1 MNGSSVLATV
11 KRWVSVSD
19 NKPSQYEL
27 HIDGIRCVAVL
38 SVLFYHF
45 EFKFIPG
52 GFAGVDVFFV
62 ISGFLITRLLLRDVN
77 KDTFSF
83 RRFYMRRIRRLA
95 PALLATVVVTFI
107 VASFFLTPHHFQR
120 FSGATLA
127 SLLSVSNIYFWSES
141 GYFDTASG
149 LKPLLHTWS
158 LSVEEQ
164 FYLVW
169 PALLF
174 FIRGRSA
181 KIIGAI
187 FLVLFSTSLV
197 AAKLATDVMPGAA
210 FFFMPFRIYEF
221 VIGAALAL
229 IPLAHLRGNKWNELF
244 VAIGL
249 ALVYF
254 CVTGF
259 DKSTAFPDINA
270 LIPCMAAAFL
280 IAFGTSPVLG
290 WLLRNPIS
298 VFMGKISYSLY
309 LVHWPVIVL
318 YKHISFENVVV
329 GRTRIALI
337 LLTFILA
344 IALHYLIENRFR
356 SPSEVPLKKRVRRAA
371 IWLTA
376 PFLIVVSSVHAFT
389 VDGWSG
395 RFDQNVIEAIGDL
408 DALQQQRREFIEGAD
423 AISNQPFDEGRAIR
437 VLVMGDSH
445 ATDGFNAL
453 YLANPMPEQI
463 SVRRLELDDVCLY
476 LLSDDGV
483 TDESEFVQ
491 NRCRD
496 HYAFMQSSSLLD
508 EATHVVLST
517 RWEESS
523 FKYLPTFADYLRSR
537 NNTVIVMG
545 RTGEFKNVASLV
557 LKVGLNDS
565 TTAKLAQDRNTSLD
579 GLNDTLRT
587 LSDSLDLSFVD
598 KLPYLCTDDFTSCDA
613 ISDSGRI
620 LYTDYGHWSM
630 AGARLFGE
638 RIWRDNKFVELLVA
652 TK

>member
-19 NKPSQYEL
+19 NKPSQYEP
-27 HIDGIRCVAVL
+27 HIDGIRCIAVL

-107 VASFFLTPHHFQR
+107 VASIFLTPHHFQR

-127 SLLSVSNIYFWSES
+127 SLLSFSNIYFWSES

-598 KLPYLCTDDFTSCDA
+598 KLPYLCTDDFTLCDA
-613 ISDSGRI
+613 ISHSGRI

>member
-19 NKPSQYEL
+19 NKPSQYEP
-27 HIDGIRCVAVL
+27 HIDGIRCIAVL

-107 VASFFLTPHHFQR
+107 VASIFLTPHHFQR

-127 SLLSVSNIYFWSES
+127 SLLSFSNIYFWSES

-598 KLPYLCTDDFTSCDA
+598 KLPYLCTDDFTLGSLPLSSRGSACT
-613 ISDSGRI
+613 S
-620 LYTDYGHWSM
+620 
-630 AGARLFGE
+630 
-638 RIWRDNKFVELLVA
+638 NKGLGKN
-652 TK
+652 TGSRN

>member
-11 KRWVSVSD
+11 KRWVSASD
-19 NKPSQYEL
+19 NKPSQYEP
-27 HIDGIRCVAVL
+27 HIDGIRCIAVL

-107 VASFFLTPHHFQR
+107 VASIFLTPHHFQR

-174 FIRGRSA
+174 FIGGRSA

-423 AISNQPFDEGRAIR
+423 AISNQPFDERRAIR

-598 KLPYLCTDDFTSCDA
+598 KLPYLCTDDFTLCDA
-613 ISDSGRI
+613 ISHSGRI